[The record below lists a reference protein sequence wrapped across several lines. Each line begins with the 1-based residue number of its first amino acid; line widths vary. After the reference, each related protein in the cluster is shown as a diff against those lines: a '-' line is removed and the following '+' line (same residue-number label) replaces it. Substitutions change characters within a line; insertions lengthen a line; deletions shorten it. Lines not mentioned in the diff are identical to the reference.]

1 MKEGAEKAKGELEK
15 AKKEFEDRLQD
26 DFSDKGKNF
35 YHKKVSE
42 KIKICYAIV

>member
-1 MKEGAEKAKGELEK
+1 VKEGAEKAKGELEK

-35 YHKKVSE
+35 LSLKGF
-42 KIKICYAIV
+42 